1 MLKRMVLHTMK
12 KLLALLMAAIMMV
25 GCLVLTSCN
34 DSAKYTVGIIQL
46 APHDALDAATQGFK
60 DALVAELGEENVTF
74 MYQNAQGEATTCT
87 TIVNDFVTKNVDLI
101 MANATAALQAAAN
114 ATETIPVVGTSITEY
129 GTALA
134 IKDFTGTV
142 GTNVTGA
149 SDLAPLDQQ
158 AQMVKDLFPEA
169 KTVALLYCSG
179 EPNSDYQVKAVKC
192 HLEAL
197 GFTTEIFPFTDSND
211 VAAVAAAAAAKDVI
225 YVPTDNTAA
234 TCTGA
239 IYGAIGDT
247 PVIAGEEATCKG
259 CGVATLTI
267 SYYDLGVATGK
278 MAAKILKEEAKPED
292 MPIEYAANF
301 AKKYNASRCA
311 ELNIDTAALDA
322 AGYTVIAGTE
332 VAD

>member
-74 MYQNAQGEATTCT
+74 MYQNAQSEATTCT

-179 EPNSDYQVKAVKC
+179 EPNSDYQVKAVKG

>member
-179 EPNSDYQVKAVKC
+179 EPNSDYQVKAVKG

-234 TCTGA
+234 TCPGA

>member
-179 EPNSDYQVKAVKC
+179 EPNSDYQVKAVKG